1 MKSIIL
7 KDIERIMS
15 LLENFN
21 DKIIEEINNGNETL
35 EIIELATKSN
45 LYTLLIIKIHQDLN
59 NENFLEDNKI
69 NIIKTLEMI
78 SNFCIKYG
86 EKYV

>member
-7 KDIERIMS
+7 KDIEKIMT

-21 DKIIEEINNGNETL
+21 DRIIEEINNGNETI

-59 NENFLEDNKI
+59 NEKFLEDNKI

-78 SNFCIKYG
+78 SNFCIKHG
-86 EKYV
+86 EKHV

>member
-7 KDIERIMS
+7 KDIEKIMT

-21 DKIIEEINNGNETL
+21 DRIIEEINNGNETI

-59 NENFLEDNKI
+59 NEKFLEDNKI

-78 SNFCIKYG
+78 FNFCIKYG
-86 EKYV
+86 EKHV

>member
-7 KDIERIMS
+7 KDIEKIMT

-21 DKIIEEINNGNETL
+21 DRIIEEINNGNETI

-59 NENFLEDNKI
+59 NEKFLEDNKI

>member
-7 KDIERIMS
+7 KDIEKIMS

>member
-7 KDIERIMS
+7 KDIEKIMT

-21 DKIIEEINNGNETL
+21 DRIIEEINNGNETL

-59 NENFLEDNKI
+59 NEKFLEDNKI

>member
-7 KDIERIMS
+7 KDIEKIMT

-21 DKIIEEINNGNETL
+21 DRIIEEINNGNETI

-45 LYTLLIIKIHQDLN
+45 LYTLLIIKIH
-59 NENFLEDNKI
+59 
-69 NIIKTLEMI
+69 
-78 SNFCIKYG
+78 
-86 EKYV
+86 